1 MKMNKLGRTDISVSE
16 ICLGTM
22 TWGGNQNTEAEGHEQ
37 MDYAVENGVN
47 FFDTAEL
54 YSVNPVA
61 PETHGN
67 SERCVGTWFEKT
79 GKRKD
84 IILATKII
92 GGGPA
97 WIRGGNIPSREAVSE
112 AVETSL
118 ERLKTDYID
127 LYQVHWPS
135 RGSIAFRQ
143 NWGFDASKQDT
154 QQSLDEIHDTLRG
167 LDDVVKSG
175 KVRAIG
181 LSNETTWGTMQYLKL
196 AEEHGLPRVATIQNE
211 YSLLYRH
218 YDTDLAEMSHHED
231 IGCLPYSP
239 LATGILTGKYRDGV
253 VPDGSRRSIEKTL
266 GGRFTERAQEATDA
280 YLALA
285 DEHGLDPSQ
294 MAIAFCNSRYFVPST
309 IIGATKMDQ
318 LETCVKAGGMT
329 LSEEV
334 LAGIE
339 KINRNMPWPY

>member
-22 TWGGNQNTEAEGHEQ
+22 TWGGDQNTEAEGHQQ
-37 MDYAVENGVN
+37 MDYAAENGVN
-47 FFDTAEL
+47 FFDTAEM

-61 PETHGN
+61 PSTHGN
-67 SERCVGTWFEKT
+67 SERIIGSWFKKS
-79 GKRKD
+79 GKRDD
-84 IILATKII
+84 IVLATKII

-97 WIRGGNIPSREAVSE
+97 WIRGGAAPTRQLVKE

-118 ERLKTDYID
+118 QRMDIDHID
-127 LYQVHWPS
+127 LYQIHWPA

-143 NWGFDASKQDT
+143 NWGFDASGQEKGQTVD
-154 QQSLDEIHDTLRG
+154 DIHEVLRG
-167 LDDVVKSG
+167 LDDAVKAG
-175 KVRAIG
+175 KIRAVG

-196 AEEHGLPRVATIQNE
+196 AQEHNLPRVASIQNE

-231 IGCLPYSP
+231 IGLLPYSP
-239 LATGILTGKYRDGV
+239 LATGILTGKYQNGAL
-253 VPDGSRRSIEKTL
+253 PDGSRRSIEGSL
-266 GGRFTERAQEATDA
+266 GGRFTERAQIATDA
-280 YLALA
+280 YLKLA
-285 DEHGLDPSQ
+285 KDHDLDPSQ

-329 LSEEV
+329 LSADV
-334 LAGIE
+334 LSGIE
-339 KINRNMPWPY
+339 KINRDIPWPY

>member
-22 TWGGNQNTEAEGHEQ
+22 TWGGDQNTEAEGHAQ
-37 MDYAVENGVN
+37 MDYATENGVN
-47 FFDTAEL
+47 FFDTAEM

-61 PETHGN
+61 KHTQGN
-67 SERCVGTWFEKT
+67 SERAVGTWFEKS
-79 GKRKD
+79 GKRHQTV
-84 IILATKII
+84 LATKVM
-92 GGGPA
+92 GGGIT
-97 WIRGGNIPSREAVSE
+97 WIREGGAPTRQTVAQ
-112 AVETSL
+112 AVEASL

-127 LYQVHWPS
+127 LYQIHWPA

-143 NWGFDASKQDT
+143 NWGFDASGQEKGQTVD
-154 QQSLDEIHDTLRG
+154 DIHDILRG
-167 LDDVVKSG
+167 LDDAVKAG
-175 KVRAIG
+175 KIRAVG

-196 AEEHGLPRVATIQNE
+196 AQEHNLPRIATIQNE

-231 IGCLPYSP
+231 IGLLPYSP
-239 LATGILTGKYRDGV
+239 LATGILSGKYQNGAI
-253 VPDGSRRSIEKTL
+253 PDGSRRSIEGSL
-266 GGRFTERAQEATDA
+266 GGRFTERAQVATDA
-280 YLALA
+280 YLKLA
-285 DEHGLDPSQ
+285 KDHDLDPSQ

-329 LSEEV
+329 LSADV
-334 LAGIE
+334 LESIE
-339 KINRNMPWPY
+339 KINREIPWPY

>member
-22 TWGGNQNTEAEGHEQ
+22 TWGGNQNTEAEGHQQ
-37 MDYAVENGVN
+37 MDYAADNGVN

-54 YSVNPVA
+54 YSVNPMG
-61 PETHGN
+61 PETQGN
-67 SERCVGTWFEKT
+67 SERCVGTWFEKS

-84 IILATKII
+84 IILATKTS
-92 GGGPA
+92 GGGPT
-97 WIRGGNIPSREAVSE
+97 WIRDGHAPTRQSVNE
-112 AVETSL
+112 AVEASL

-127 LYQVHWPS
+127 LYQIHWPS

-143 NWGFDASKQDT
+143 NWGFNASKQERDK
-154 QQSLDEIHDTLRG
+154 SIDDIHDVLRG
-167 LDDVVKSG
+167 LEDVVKSG
-175 KVRAIG
+175 KVRAVG

-196 AEEHGLPRVATIQNE
+196 AAEHDLPRVATIQNE

-218 YDTDLAEMSHHED
+218 YDTDLAEMSHHEN
-231 IGCLPYSP
+231 IGLLPYSP
-239 LATGILTGKYRDGV
+239 LATGILTGKYQNGI
-253 VPDGSRRSIEKTL
+253 VPDGSRRSIEATL
-266 GGRFTERAQEATDA
+266 GGRFTERAQTATDA

-285 DEHGLDPSQ
+285 KEHGLDPSQ

-329 LSEEV
+329 LSEDV
-334 LAGIE
+334 LASIE
-339 KINRNMPWPY
+339 TINRNHPWPY